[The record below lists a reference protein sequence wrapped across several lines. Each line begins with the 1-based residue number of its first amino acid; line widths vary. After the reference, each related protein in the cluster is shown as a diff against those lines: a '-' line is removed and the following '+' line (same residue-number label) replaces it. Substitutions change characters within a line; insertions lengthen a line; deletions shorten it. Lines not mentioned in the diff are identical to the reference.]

1 MLRDWVSRRFGQR
14 LPGRTRVHRPRRSRS
29 LRAELDCL
37 EGRALLSA
45 TSAVAWTT
53 GGVTHSAFYAV
64 GQNDAVEVSVDGGGF
79 TNLGGP
85 LGGPAKQISAGL
97 DAFNQPEVY
106 AIGANNAVYVKDGAG
121 PWVSLGF
128 YAKAISATVENAI
141 YAIAIDHHRYQSGGV
156 PVSGWANL
164 GGPASGPVRQISAGA
179 DAIGNPKV
187 YAIGTDNGVYVNLAI
202 GGFTKLFSYAKQISA
217 TMKDT
222 V

>member
-1 MLRDWVSRRFGQR
+1 
-14 LPGRTRVHRPRRSRS
+14 
-29 LRAELDCL
+29 
-37 EGRALLSA
+37 
-45 TSAVAWTT
+45 
-53 GGVTHSAFYAV
+53 
-64 GQNDAVEVSVDGGGF
+64 
-79 TNLGGP
+79 
-85 LGGPAKQISAGL
+85 
-97 DAFNQPEVY
+97 QPEVY

-141 YAIAIDHHRYQSGGV
+141 YAIGIDDHLYQSYGV
-156 PVSGWANL
+156 PAFGWANL
-164 GGPASGPVRQISAGA
+164 GSPASGPVRQISAGA

-222 V
+222 VYAIAGDNAVSKITGGVPTSLGFYAKQISAGLDGTGSP